1 LRNDRPI
8 FRKDGVVTS
17 TYEIVFDGG
26 SKGNPGKG
34 YGSYEVTK
42 DDHVIAHTA
51 MEYGDNITN
60 NQAEYM
66 TLIRALTWLAD
77 ELGDAA
83 RNASVVVNGDSQLV
97 IRQLKGEWKIKDAT
111 LRGLATDARMQMAR
125 FGAVTL
131 TWHPRAKSVA
141 RLGH

>member
-1 LRNDRPI
+1 M
-8 FRKDGVVTS
+8 KT

-34 YGSYEVTK
+34 YGSYEVVRDGK
-42 DDHVIAHTA
+42 VLAHTA
-51 MEYGDNITN
+51 EDFGDNITN

-66 TLIRALTWLAD
+66 TLLRALTWLAD
-77 ELGDAA
+77 ELDGSAGG
-83 RNASVVVNGDSQLV
+83 ASVVVNGDSQLV
-97 IRQLKGEWKIKDAT
+97 IRQLKGEWKIKDTT
-111 LRGLATDARMQMAR
+111 LRGLAMKARRQMDR
-125 FGAVTL
+125 FDSVTL